1 LYRISNGV
9 RYSGMLLGA
18 VIYTIVYYIIVL
30 RDVAAPFG
38 TRIKCPQIS
47 AKTGI

>member
-1 LYRISNGV
+1 
-9 RYSGMLLGA
+9 MLLGA
-18 VIYTIVYYIIVL
+18 AIYTIVYYIIVL

-38 TRIKCPQIS
+38 TRIKCPQTLVF